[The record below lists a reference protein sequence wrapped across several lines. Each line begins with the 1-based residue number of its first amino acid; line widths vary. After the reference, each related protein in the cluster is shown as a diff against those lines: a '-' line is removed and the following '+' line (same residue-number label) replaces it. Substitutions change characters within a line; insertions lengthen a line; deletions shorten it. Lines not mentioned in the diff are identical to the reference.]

1 MYRAYGLT
9 FESTTPLE
17 GIATIETAS
26 GPPDLL
32 LTVEPGEA
40 FPPAP
45 DETVY
50 HVSPWIHDASG
61 QPALIVSRCADR
73 DAYVF
78 RYAEGV
84 QFRIAAADHH
94 ITARLAAHSSVA
106 DMTTFLTG
114 PILGF
119 VLRLRGVVALHA
131 CAVEVDGR
139 AIVLAGEAAAGKSTT
154 AVTFARLG
162 YRVLTEDVAA
172 LVDEGSGVHIQSGCP
187 EAALRPD
194 AVERLYGSVDA
205 LPKFSDNWDKR
216 RVDLEAAGT
225 FARGSRPLG
234 AIYLLDNNPD
244 GAARPSV
251 RDVSKR
257 DAMVALL
264 ANIYVNYLFHDELRL
279 REVDTVHRI
288 VNTVP
293 VKSAATGGPQTPVQ
307 RFCEIVLDDIR
318 AT

>member
-1 MYRAYGLT
+1 VYRAYGLS

-17 GIATIETAS
+17 GIATIEAAS
-26 GPPDLL
+26 PPPDLL
-32 LTVEPGEA
+32 LTVEAGET

-50 HVSPWIHDASG
+50 HVSPWVHDASG
-61 QPALIVSRCADR
+61 QPALIVSRGADH
-73 DAYVF
+73 DGYGF

-84 QFRIAAADHH
+84 QFRIDAGGHH
-94 ITARLAAHSSVA
+94 ITARLAAHSTVA

-114 PILGF
+114 PVLGF
-119 VLRLRGVVALHA
+119 VLRMRGVIALHA

-172 LVDEGSGVHIQSGCP
+172 LVEEGCGMHIHSGCP

-205 LPKFSDNWDKR
+205 LPKFSENWDKR
-216 RVDLEAAGT
+216 RVDLDAVGA
-225 FARGSRPLG
+225 FAHGSRPLG

-244 GAARPSV
+244 LAARPSV
-251 RDVSKR
+251 TDVSRR

-264 ANIYVNYLFHDELRL
+264 ANIYVNYLFHDELRV
-279 REVDTVHRI
+279 REVDTVHRL
-288 VNTVP
+288 VSTVP
-293 VKSAATGGPQTPVQ
+293 VKSATTGGPLTPVG
-307 RFCEIVLDDIR
+307 RFCQVVLDDIR
-318 AT
+318 AS